1 MSVMMKEW
9 IVASVHSFCVATEV
23 VASLSGHAPTGESAV
38 YANLAG
44 GAIIN
49 EAMSNEAMINEQIR
63 DREVRLIGADGEQI
77 GIVSGK
83 EAQKLASEAN
93 LDLVKIAPQAKPPV
107 CKIMDYGKFKFDATK
122 KEKEARKKQKTITVK
137 EIRLSASIQVND
149 LNTKLRN
156 AQKFLS
162 AGDKVKISVVFRGR
176 EMMHKERGVELLE
189 QAVEQL
195 KEFGEVDAKPKLEG
209 RSMGVLVSPK

>member
-1 MSVMMKEW
+1 
-9 IVASVHSFCVATEV
+9 
-23 VASLSGHAPTGESAV
+23 
-38 YANLAG
+38 
-44 GAIIN
+44 
-49 EAMSNEAMINEQIR
+49 MINEQIR
-63 DREVRLIGADGEQI
+63 DKEVRLIGADGEQI
-77 GIVSGK
+77 GIVPSR
-83 EAQKLASEAN
+83 EAQRLANEAN

-107 CKIMDYGKFKFDATK
+107 CKIMDYGKFKFDAAK
-122 KEKEARKKQKTITVK
+122 KDKEARKKQKTITIK

-195 KEFGEVDAKPKLEG
+195 KEFGEADAKPKLEG